1 MAGIVHLELTDEGVD
16 HMIDAIFVKASALV
30 SHKTVATQ
38 NLLVVGSEDFY
49 RDCLGLHGFSSSS
62 NRAQRQSVI
71 FLLCR
76 PDLQRSS
83 IGILAGIP
91 PRSLSVCLTLG
102 LVTARVK
109 GAELR
114 YFIWPLSPSTRS
126 CGHCRQS
133 YRSNTREPVRPLP
146 RCSR

>member
-38 NLLVVGSEDFY
+38 NLLVVGSEDFDDY
-49 RDCLGLHGFSSSS
+49 CLGLHVFSSSA
-62 NRAQRQSVI
+62 NKAQRQSVS

-83 IGILAGIP
+83 TSIRCGKP
-91 PRSLSVCLTLG
+91 PRSISVSCLTLG
-102 LVTARVK
+102 LLTAMVK

-114 YFIWPLSPSTRS
+114 YFI
-126 CGHCRQS
+126 CCRFQAES
-133 YRSNTREPVRPLP
+133 ATA
-146 RCSR
+146 